1 MPPKY
6 YNETLQIHK
15 ITSKQIHNSNIPL
28 LVHISDVLLSVF
40 WWKKNSLTKNKNL
53 VKQRVYFSLQ
63 IPVYHSEK
71 SGQKLKQE
79 LDKETMK
86 EFCLAGSLS
95 YVSVL

>member
-1 MPPKY
+1 MY
-6 YNETLQIHK
+6 FYLC
-15 ITSKQIHNSNIPL
+15 
-28 LVHISDVLLSVF
+28 F
-40 WWKKNSLTKNKNL
+40 GGKKNSLTKNKNL

-63 IPVYHSEK
+63 IPVYHSEN

-95 YVSVL
+95 YISVL